1 MSDKGKNTL
10 LFVAIL
16 VLLFPFGIFPLR
28 DGGTVVYQGLI
39 YRVESLRQSTV
50 LVHEDGKVESGY
62 IDGYIVEI
70 FGVEVINTSHPVYT
84 SVHYEDP
91 ERLRIRESAVNS
103 VVEEINNGN

>member
-1 MSDKGKNTL
+1 MSDKGKNILT
-10 LFVAIL
+10 FVVIL
-16 VLLFPFGIFPLR
+16 VLLFPFGIFHLR

-91 ERLRIRESAVNS
+91 EELRRRESAVNS
-103 VVEEINNGN
+103 AVEEINNGN